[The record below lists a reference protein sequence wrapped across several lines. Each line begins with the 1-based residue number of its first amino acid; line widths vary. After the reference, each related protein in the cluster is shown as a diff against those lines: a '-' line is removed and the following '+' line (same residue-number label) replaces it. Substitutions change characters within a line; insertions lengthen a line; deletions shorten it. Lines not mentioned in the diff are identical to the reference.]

1 MLRKTA
7 PLPLLQR
14 KARLGGKAGT
24 KHRMDSLVFSQNGLG
39 TCQSVPASKDWR
51 EPLVRV
57 NNEASWSWHSH
68 QFVSAGD
75 LGSCVVFSL
84 GILLESSRES
94 SATSSVTGT
103 GSPSLAAGNGIE
115 RPVTVLAVGC
125 FGNAAPWPPGPG
137 LQPGKLN

>member
-1 MLRKTA
+1 M
-7 PLPLLQR
+7 
-14 KARLGGKAGT
+14 
-24 KHRMDSLVFSQNGLG
+24 VFGQNGLG

-57 NNEASWSWHSH
+57 NNEASWSWHSRG
-68 QFVSAGD
+68 FVSAGD

-84 GILLESSRES
+84 GTVLESSREG
-94 SATSSVTGT
+94 SATSSVTGS
-103 GSPSLAAGNGIE
+103 GSPWLAAGTGIE

-125 FGNAAPWPPGPG
+125 FGNAAPRPPGPG